1 MKAPNGDL
9 LRTTLAVF
17 FIGVLTLASLWILE
31 PFLPALVWAT
41 MIVVTTWPLMLR
53 LQRWLRGRR
62 SLAVTVMTIVMLTV
76 FVVPVATAL
85 LTLIDHADDIGRW
98 LASLDQVRLPSPPD
112 WLKNVPFVG
121 ARSDAA
127 WRDLA
132 AAGPEELARLL
143 TPYFAKG
150 VTWLASEAGGVGK
163 VALQTLLIVLLSAI
177 LFAQGESASR
187 LVHDFANRLAG
198 ERGVGAIRLA
208 GQAIRAV
215 ALGVVVTAVVQT
227 LLAGLGLLAAGVPFA
242 GLLSAAMLLLAVAQ
256 IGVVPVMLG
265 AVGWLYWKDQTAI
278 AIALL
283 VWTIFVGTI
292 DNVLRP
298 FLIRQGADLPLLL
311 IFAGVIG
318 GLLAFGLVG
327 LFVGP
332 VVLAVSYTLL
342 QAWVDEGRGTKET

>member
-17 FIGVLTLASLWILE
+17 FIGALTLASLWILE
-31 PFLPALVWAT
+31 PFLPALIWAT
-41 MIVVTTWPLMLR
+41 MVVVTTWPLLLR
-53 LQRWLRGRR
+53 LQRWLRGGRTV
-62 SLAVTVMTIVMLTV
+62 AVLVMTVVMLTV
-76 FVVPVATAL
+76 FVVPVAAAAI
-85 LTLIDHADDIGRW
+85 TLVDNADDIGRW
-98 LASLDQVRLPSPPD
+98 LASLGDVRLPHPPD
-112 WLKNVPFVG
+112 WLRSVPLVG
-121 ARSDAA
+121 SRADAT

-132 AAGPEELARLL
+132 AAGPEELAQML

-150 VTWLASEAGGVGK
+150 VTWLAAEAGGIGK
-163 VALQTLLIVLLSAI
+163 LALQVMLIVLLSAI
-177 LFAQGESASR
+177 LFAQGESAAR
-187 LVHDFANRLAG
+187 LVRDFANRLAG
-198 ERGVGAIRLA
+198 ERGVGAVQLA

-227 LLAGLGLLAAGVPFA
+227 LLAGIGLAVAGVPFA
-242 GLLSAAMLLLAVAQ
+242 GLLSAVMLLLAVAQ
-256 IGVVPVMLG
+256 IGVVPVMLC
-265 AVGWLYWKDQTAI
+265 AVGWLYWKGQVGI

-283 VWTIFVGTI
+283 VWTVLVGTV

-298 FLIRQGADLPLLL
+298 LLIRQGADLPLLL

-332 VVLAVSYTLL
+332 VILAVSYTLL
-342 QAWVDEGRGTKET
+342 LAWIDEGLPKS